1 MDGAPGWCGY
11 GGAGD
16 GLYVFPPMP
25 HFSSKSRGM
34 DGAPGWCG
42 YGRAENGLY
51 AFPPMPH
58 TTRHGWGTQLLWFP
72 RSHKRDLGHRA
83 SRARFR
89 RVTLKGNVIR
99 DDKQSAAA
107 QFPPMD
113 EALDELTPP
122 TAPLDKAA
130 HELTPFMRQW
140 TAAKRENPDA
150 LLFFRMGD
158 FYELFY
164 DDAVTV
170 SRELQLTLTARDRE
184 RLQPM
189 CGVPYHAVDSYLTRL
204 LRMGYRIAICDQM
217 EDPKLTK
224 KIVRREVTRVLTPGT
239 ALDAALGQEQNNFL
253 AALFETGAGGSSGKI
268 ASGAKARSSWNAGI
282 AGAKAPAYQA
292 VPFRGSLQA
301 GEFAGAQARDDL
313 GAVNTGAKAPAY
325 EAVPFKGCLQA
336 GEFAGAQARG
346 DLDGA
351 NAGVK
356 APAYQNAMVC
366 AVALL
371 DVSTGEFRTA
381 EFHGPAARQQAVDE
395 ILLANPSEVLLAASA
410 EMPALLERI
419 PARTRVEDWVWS
431 SDFAVPLLERQ
442 LNVRSLEGFGLD
454 RHPAAAIAA
463 GAVLHYVRTTQK
475 NEALHVDSLKFE
487 EHSTALE
494 LDQVTVRNL
503 ELIEPLFMGQDN
515 RATLFYT
522 LDACQTPMGKRL
534 LRATILRPLVDAEA
548 LEARYEAVGEAHGDL
563 LKREEIRRAFG
574 GLLDLERLL
583 ARLSLDSAGPRD
595 VRALAASLSR
605 LPGLKTALDAMQAAR
620 WRELAARLDTLEDVT
635 ARIAATLVEEPP
647 LTLADGGAIAAGV
660 DAELDDLRGVSK
672 TGRQAIAAI
681 EERERERTGINSLKV
696 RYNSVFGYYIE
707 ITKANIALA
716 PADYERKQTLVNAE
730 RFTTPELK
738 QYEVKILTAHDRSI
752 EIERRIFARLR
763 STVLEAA
770 GRIRRSSAVVAEADL
785 LANFAHLAVMRRYVR
800 PTIVDEPVIEA
811 VAGRHP
817 VIEQWMQETREG
829 RFIANDLFLDAGS
842 DGPSLLLITGPNM
855 GGKSTYLRQAAMLV
869 LLAQMGSFVP
879 AESLRFGL
887 VDRIYTRI
895 GASDNVARGR
905 STFMVEMTET
915 ATILNTATNRS
926 LILLDE
932 MGRGTAT
939 FDGLSLAWATVEYL
953 HAETGART
961 LFATHYHELT
971 MLAEK
976 LPRVRNLRVGVK
988 EAADGIVFLHNI
1000 EPGAASKSYGIE
1012 VARLAGLPAVV
1023 IERAKRVLKQHEKQE
1038 RQSVQVETAP
1048 EPLQLTIFTPLSQ
1061 RIVDRIEATDV
1072 NSLTPLQALNLLEE
1086 LQQELK
1092 EKA

>member
-1 MDGAPGWCGY
+1 MN
-11 GGAGD
+11 
-16 GLYVFPPMP
+16 
-25 HFSSKSRGM
+25 
-34 DGAPGWCG
+34 
-42 YGRAENGLY
+42 EE
-51 AFPPMPH
+51 
-58 TTRHGWGTQLLWFP
+58 
-72 RSHKRDLGHRA
+72 
-83 SRARFR
+83 
-89 RVTLKGNVIR
+89 
-99 DDKQSAAA
+99 KQSVAKPSGKDDA
-107 QFPPMD
+107 
-113 EALDELTPP
+113 
-122 TAPLDKAA
+122 
-130 HELTPFMRQW
+130 ELTPFMRQW

-184 RLQPM
+184 RSQPM
-189 CGVPYHAVDSYLTRL
+189 CGVPYHAVEAYLTRL
-204 LRMGYRIAICDQM
+204 LRMGYRIALCDQM

-224 KIVRREVTRVLTPGT
+224 KIVRREVTRVLSPGT

-253 AALFETGAGGSSGKI
+253 AAYFETGPT
-268 ASGAKARSSWNAGI
+268 NE
-282 AGAKAPAYQA
+282 
-292 VPFRGSLQA
+292 L
-301 GEFAGAQARDDL
+301 
-313 GAVNTGAKAPAY
+313 
-325 EAVPFKGCLQA
+325 
-336 GEFAGAQARG
+336 
-346 DLDGA
+346 
-351 NAGVK
+351 
-356 APAYQNAMVC
+356 VC

-381 EFHGPAARQQAVDE
+381 EFAGTAARQQAIDE
-395 ILLANPSEVLLAASA
+395 IIKAGSSEVLVGASA
-410 EMPALLERI
+410 ELPAPLDRI
-419 PARTRVEDWVWS
+419 AARTRVEDWVWTR
-431 SDFAVPLLERQ
+431 DFAVPLVERQ
-442 LNVRSLEGFGLD
+442 LNVHSLDGFGLTG
-454 RHPAAAIAA
+454 HPAAAIAA
-463 GAVLHYVRTTQK
+463 GVVVHYVRTTQK
-475 NEALHVDSLKFE
+475 NDALHIDSLRFE

-503 ELIEPLFMGQDN
+503 ELIEPLFAGQDN
-515 RATLFYT
+515 RATLFHA
-522 LDACQTPMGKRL
+522 LDCCLTPMGKRL

-563 LKREEIRRAFG
+563 MRREEIRRAFS

-605 LPGLKTALDAMQAAR
+605 LPGLKTALTAMQAAR
-620 WRELAARLDTLEDVT
+620 WQALTERLDPLVDVT
-635 ARIAATLVEEPP
+635 EKIATTLVEEPP
-647 LTLADGGAIAAGV
+647 LTLTDGGAIAAGV
-660 DAELDDLRGVSK
+660 DAELDELRTIST
-672 TGRQAIAAI
+672 TGRQQIAAI
-681 EERERERTGINSLKV
+681 EERERTRTGINSLKV

-707 ITKANIALA
+707 ITKSNLA
-716 PADYERKQTLVNAE
+716 MAPDDYERKQTLVNAE

-738 QYEVKILTAHDRSI
+738 EYERKILTAHERSI
-752 EIERRIFARLR
+752 EIEKRLFADLRR
-763 STVLEAA
+763 TVLEAA
-770 GRIRRSSAVVAEADL
+770 GRIKRTSAIVAESDL
-785 LANFAHLAVMRRYVR
+785 LANFAHLAANRRYVR
-800 PTIVDEPVIEA
+800 PVLSPEPIIEA
-811 VAGRHP
+811 VGGRHP
-817 VIEQWMQETREG
+817 VIEQWMEETREG
-829 RFIANDLFLDAGS
+829 HFIANDLYLNATNE
-842 DGPSLLLITGPNM
+842 GPSLLLITGPNM

-915 ATILNTATNRS
+915 ATILNTATNKS

-939 FDGLSLAWATVEYL
+939 FDGLSLAWATVEFL
-953 HAETGART
+953 HAETSART

-988 EAADGIVFLHNI
+988 ESASGIVFLHNI

-1012 VARLAGLPAVV
+1012 VARLAGLPAAV
-1023 IERAKRVLKQHEKQE
+1023 IERAKHVLRQHEKQE
-1038 RQSVQVETAP
+1038 RQSVQVETNI
-1048 EPLQLTIFTPLSQ
+1048 EPVQLTIFTPLSQ

-1086 LQQELK
+1086 LQIELK